1 MKELLNRKLI
11 EFGKYELHV
20 EDLVWLILV
29 WIVTFVFLRIVRS
42 ALNRSHRLDVAKKY
56 SIFTILRY
64 IVVVIISVFSLQILG
79 FNLSVLLAGSAAL
92 LVGLGL
98 GIQALFSD
106 YISGIIILFDSS
118 VKVGDIVEINGLVCK
133 VIEIN
138 LRTTTVLTRDDKYI
152 ILPNTDLTRHHLIN
166 WTHEEIK
173 ARFDVSVGV
182 EYGADVEQVMELLA
196 AAATEIPGIS
206 KEPVPFVRFND
217 FGESSLDFTVY
228 FWTED
233 VFRVEN
239 TKSSLRVVISRK
251 LREHQ
256 IEIPFPQR
264 VIHTEKEE
272 ENPKERV

>member
-42 ALNRSHRLDVAKKY
+42 ALNKSHRLDVAKKY

-64 IVVVIISVFSLQILG
+64 IVVVVISVFSLQILG

-106 YISGIIILFDSS
+106 YISGVIILFDSS

-196 AAATEIPGIS
+196 KAATEIPGIS

-251 LREHQ
+251 LREHH

-264 VIHTEKEE
+264 VIHTKKEE
-272 ENPKERV
+272 EKPQKQV

>member
-42 ALNRSHRLDVAKKY
+42 ALNKSHRLDVAKKY

-64 IVVVIISVFSLQILG
+64 IVVVVISVFSLQILG

-106 YISGIIILFDSS
+106 YISGVIILFDSS

-182 EYGADVEQVMELLA
+182 EYGTDVEQVMELLA
-196 AAATEIPGIS
+196 RAATEIPGIS

-239 TKSSLRVVISRK
+239 TKSNLRVVISRK
-251 LREHQ
+251 LREHH

-264 VIHTEKEE
+264 VIHTKKEE
-272 ENPKERV
+272 ERPQQQV

>member
-42 ALNRSHRLDVAKKY
+42 ALNKSHRLDVAKKY
-56 SIFTILRY
+56 SVFTILRY
-64 IVVVIISVFSLQILG
+64 IVVVVISVFSLQILG

-196 AAATEIPGIS
+196 KAATEVPGIS

-239 TKSSLRVVISRK
+239 NKSNLRVVISRK
-251 LREHQ
+251 LREHH

-264 VIHTEKEE
+264 VIHTKKEE
-272 ENPKERV
+272 EKPQQQV

>member
-42 ALNRSHRLDVAKKY
+42 ALNKSHRLDVAKKY

-64 IVVVIISVFSLQILG
+64 IVVVVISVFSLQILG

-106 YISGIIILFDSS
+106 YISGVIILFDSS

-196 AAATEIPGIS
+196 KAATEIPGIS

-251 LREHQ
+251 LREHH

-264 VIHTEKEE
+264 VIHTKKEE
-272 ENPKERV
+272 ERPQQQV

>member
-42 ALNRSHRLDVAKKY
+42 ALNKSHRLDVAKKY

-64 IVVVIISVFSLQILG
+64 IVVVVISVFSLQILG

-106 YISGIIILFDSS
+106 YISGVIILFDSS

-196 AAATEIPGIS
+196 KAATEIPGIS

-251 LREHQ
+251 LREHH

-264 VIHTEKEE
+264 VIHTKKEE
-272 ENPKERV
+272 EKPQQQV